1 MVEAKRAEVKAAR
14 AAEAAKIP
22 ASALEFK
29 PADVPDEDIL
39 SGEYVDE
46 SRKMLRSFYSAQ
58 AGIIADNRR
67 RGITMPDEEVRRLAA
82 TKVAFTPKKV
92 AGITVPSSRALSALG
107 TLASDLTTIRMGE
120 DANARATRAAAR
132 AASVAATDPL
142 AEIDKREKFVRAL
155 ETRLGGDELT
165 ASLVK
170 RMDADAKKFDAATRA
185 NNYPKL
191 IRDFKSRYVAGR
203 MQQTGNDKKLNSTNP
218 QEIAEARAAEESF
231 NLEADKTLDS
241 LRVAGNPV
249 IRGGMNVVTVDTVN
263 DAFGRGPVEGLREV
277 ANIFLP
283 QVAPTATGKAVRV
296 ESIPSAVLRGVSA
309 PVAALASAIPMPGE
323 RGGINLGAAPGESR
337 GLRGDPLARIQ
348 AGRTPLVD
356 AMENDWVRNALE
368 RGDAADKAL
377 AIGVLTAAGAAEVSV
392 PGLEVVAAPAA
403 GLALGKTVDAGRFII
418 NASDALAVARAGK
431 AGGLPPVGIP
441 GAIRDMVDTVKRAKS
456 IYSSTRDE
464 GKLFDAVIAA
474 RGNHPTN
481 INVTLDE
488 VNPALARVYRDE
500 FLKAVDKDADLK
512 KVLDALVE
520 DAPPAER
527 SNEFRVLVNKDQ
539 NDIVTLLDDAAT
551 RAADDVARAEKRVA
565 AADDAL
571 KQSRLKPTTEE
582 IERTIKAQAKTLSVE
597 REALTKAK
605 AKSASLE
612 ALRGIDPQDIRT
624 RISDASDEAVRT
636 MLGEKRAAPEPPTVP
651 SAAAIDVQDVQ
662 RVFGTLVTP
671 TEAQSTTKAKSLHE
685 WLRGKG
691 DKSLTVAESAVVK
704 DLISTLR
711 SGPAGELI
719 SIIENEGQRLVTSGQ
734 RTAPY
739 SELELLRRLDSADA
753 ARAFQKLQEFEAREA
768 KVLNQLAEDAIEMND
783 IQERFISSAEAK
795 LRLKAATDA
804 VNDAL
809 KNAKMASQDLQRA
822 RSMKVP
828 KAQVKAAAEATK
840 ARKTATVPPVSEV
853 TVENAVDIAS
863 DPSAAGV
870 DSAAVAQQLD
880 AVNGALRTVVPD
892 NAAARLQVE
901 MRYGLD
907 RNRIYGVTNEP
918 WERPDLILTDR
929 PPITAESVRDPKH
942 LYKLARNR
950 GIDNVERYLMADG
963 PAIKATIE
971 KNFNEALN
979 AQTVTKDNADKIRK
993 YLDAGMAEHDTA
1005 KREFAARVGLPHFE
1019 EYITGSE
1026 FWGRGPKFDGAKAK
1040 KFYDD
1045 LDKIAA
1051 SMPDGTRRARGENV
1065 YFRWLGYR
1073 SAPEGFD
1080 PLVARLD
1087 DFVEVRNPNLAE
1099 QAGPLRQTVVL
1110 PDGTTRFADEGAVSD
1125 RFTGYIVGAEVRD
1138 GKQYLVVQPTEYV
1151 TSKGPQRVRVQ
1162 GRSVLVPAEEAILSE
1177 RGRVPSY
1184 TVGTGRST
1192 KEGVRM
1198 AVYDIA
1204 RPMTNAEW
1212 AALAEREKVAFKGS
1226 AGKIRY
1232 DGAYNRHVTEPIAPP
1247 KRPTATDFD
1256 ISPDDAMDANGYKDL
1271 LKRAVPKPQVVKE
1284 TAPAAAARVAPE
1296 EAPTV
1301 AGRAAPEEGPLYTGE
1316 DRPTEVKRRVVNAA
1330 MNNRDNAVER
1340 LDQVRREAGAVVAES
1355 RIPDATLDKRFK
1367 ELIARQAK
1375 LEQERQRLREAI
1387 NLQSKVVKG
1396 LDEYGDL
1403 ADSAYDAVSAPRRA
1417 MADQLER
1424 AQRNVA
1430 ASLAAETGR
1439 ARDLIAETRAASFP
1453 EREINLQRQVQ
1464 EEVRR
1469 VAAST
1474 PGMQKVAELG
1484 RGVGAL
1490 FSSAREVVE
1499 GTVPKAL
1506 RDLNREI
1513 ERMGDAAARDL
1524 QAAVDAVNVTDP
1536 NQRLTT
1542 VMQMLDDTNYGSTWK
1557 TTQELGNLDPRA
1569 VDSMAFAYVED
1580 VPKFLREDP
1589 ALADELRKTVRTM
1602 TFDEK
1607 DIGSMND
1614 LSYIISGMTPERVMG
1629 ERAIATG
1636 DIQFAQAVMSQGI
1649 INHATTQMLSLG
1661 ALYTKEEM
1669 LAIYAWMRGGDVS
1682 TREAA
1687 RGRDLALAIYGSAV
1701 DTRKP
1706 INGIA
1711 DFFNAPE
1718 NNSLVSAIRL
1728 TGATIEEGMT
1738 EGTAAAEVLKA
1749 YEKVLGQRLYLPET
1763 VARQLDKTVNDML
1776 IATRGGVDGSTGW
1789 FTNPGWMF
1797 GQAYKKSS
1805 VYGLFS
1811 PRTEF
1816 YLNNLVQDADQLAV
1830 SANAGMRQGL
1840 RSMAG
1845 SVLANLFATKPLGVP
1860 VSVAYGLADLMGGY
1874 RAGTYAEKSVEIA
1887 TRINN
1892 WLGLA
1897 AYGTETSKL
1906 LNASEDVSRL
1916 YGLSYKELR
1925 DIFLR
1930 AGGGNTIM
1938 ADEVVRDLNKA
1949 FNDNRAY
1956 AAFRKVFTDQTD
1968 AIGAMLTD
1976 RKRAG
1981 AFLSLLERNIKEAGG
1996 AASLGEEGV
2005 RQIARESADD
2015 MVAALMD
2022 YSANLHPIEKNL
2034 VFQVF
2039 QPFWAFDK
2047 SNMIRVARLLT
2058 QDGNRVRG
2066 AVEAARSGYRFGRWT
2081 RGKVALAQTAS
2092 FLLENHDQNGFDVD
2106 AMKAD
2111 DAARA
2116 EQMRKEGKSQAE
2128 IDAEMLYPRYEQQ
2141 IRLLKQSGISSR
2153 DLRLNALAFDDD
2165 YSPAIAPFLD
2175 YYVPKLPRYFEPDE
2189 FSANRTPF
2197 SVVVA
2202 DSRLRGLQLANDAAN
2217 PKNDFGSDSISYFMG
2232 PEDSNL
2238 SAFNRVFAISEAI
2251 TAGAKEVVN
2260 EESDPE
2266 LSFKLSE
2273 AFVKTI
2279 GNPDGYNPVFQSIF
2293 EIMRSSYAEPD
2304 SPTLRPVT
2312 LGAYVGG
2319 PIANFFGIA
2328 EKTNTPIGIETIDS
2342 DMGQM
2347 RTNLVPGYQI
2357 PAQTAVYLRAVV
2369 PQLISA
2375 LGEPKDAEDLVQVM
2389 SALTEDPTNK
2399 RLKLELDRVFLKAQ
2413 AGIKNRRVFIQSRDR
2428 SAEGIVTGRIAR
2440 TGGMPAT
2447 RTPEERPPES
2457 IKAELLARGQQ
2468 YTAALSNRGYE
2479 ADRSLFYTK
2488 LAAGESV
2495 DASIAAAFA
2504 VEEGLLTPEQF
2515 NSQDIQVTLDMLSAN
2530 PRIRQT
2536 AREAGQNRLDR
2547 LAPNARLGA
2556 IEMAKRSAKANTIN
2570 PDFFAILRADLA
2582 DRGLDP
2588 DKMSNQD
2595 IITYY
2600 KGNP

>member
-1 MVEAKRAEVKAAR
+1 MVIKVQGRTAPAPAPTPTPAPEPVTIASQVEEQTRPMVEAKRAEVKAAR

-218 QEIAEARAAEESF
+218 QEIAE
-231 NLEADKTLDS
+231 
-241 LRVAGNPV
+241 
-249 IRGGMNVVTVDTVN
+249 
-263 DAFGRGPVEGLREV
+263 
-277 ANIFLP
+277 
-283 QVAPTATGKAVRV
+283 AVRV

-1469 VAAST
+1469 VAAGSR
-1474 PGMQKVAELG
+1474 PSGG
-1484 RGVGAL
+1484 CGCR
-1490 FSSAREVVE
+1490 
-1499 GTVPKAL
+1499 
-1506 RDLNREI
+1506 
-1513 ERMGDAAARDL
+1513 
-1524 QAAVDAVNVTDP
+1524 
-1536 NQRLTT
+1536 QRH
-1542 VMQMLDDTNYGSTWK
+1542 GP
-1557 TTQELGNLDPRA
+1557 E
-1569 VDSMAFAYVED
+1569 
-1580 VPKFLREDP
+1580 P
-1589 ALADELRKTVRTM
+1589 ASHDR
-1602 TFDEK
+1602 
-1607 DIGSMND
+1607 
-1614 LSYIISGMTPERVMG
+1614 
-1629 ERAIATG
+1629 
-1636 DIQFAQAVMSQGI
+1636 
-1649 INHATTQMLSLG
+1649 
-1661 ALYTKEEM
+1661 
-1669 LAIYAWMRGGDVS
+1669 
-1682 TREAA
+1682 
-1687 RGRDLALAIYGSAV
+1687 
-1701 DTRKP
+1701 
-1706 INGIA
+1706 
-1711 DFFNAPE
+1711 
-1718 NNSLVSAIRL
+1718 
-1728 TGATIEEGMT
+1728 
-1738 EGTAAAEVLKA
+1738 
-1749 YEKVLGQRLYLPET
+1749 
-1763 VARQLDKTVNDML
+1763 
-1776 IATRGGVDGSTGW
+1776 
-1789 FTNPGWMF
+1789 
-1797 GQAYKKSS
+1797 
-1805 VYGLFS
+1805 
-1811 PRTEF
+1811 
-1816 YLNNLVQDADQLAV
+1816 DADAGRHQLRV
-1830 SANAGMRQGL
+1830 HL
-1840 RSMAG
+1840 
-1845 SVLANLFATKPLGVP
+1845 
-1860 VSVAYGLADLMGGY
+1860 
-1874 RAGTYAEKSVEIA
+1874 
-1887 TRINN
+1887 
-1892 WLGLA
+1892 
-1897 AYGTETSKL
+1897 
-1906 LNASEDVSRL
+1906 EDH
-1916 YGLSYKELR
+1916 
-1925 DIFLR
+1925 
-1930 AGGGNTIM
+1930 
-1938 ADEVVRDLNKA
+1938 
-1949 FNDNRAY
+1949 
-1956 AAFRKVFTDQTD
+1956 
-1968 AIGAMLTD
+1968 
-1976 RKRAG
+1976 AG
-1981 AFLSLLERNIKEAGG
+1981 A
-1996 AASLGEEGV
+1996 GEPRSSCRRQHGV
-2005 RQIARESADD
+2005 RLRRGC
-2015 MVAALMD
+2015 
-2022 YSANLHPIEKNL
+2022 P
-2034 VFQVF
+2034 QVLEGR
-2039 QPFWAFDK
+2039 PC
-2047 SNMIRVARLLT
+2047 SCRRT
-2058 QDGNRVRG
+2058 SQDRP
-2066 AVEAARSGYRFGRWT
+2066 
-2081 RGKVALAQTAS
+2081 
-2092 FLLENHDQNGFDVD
+2092 NHDV
-2106 AMKAD
+2106 
-2111 DAARA
+2111 R
-2116 EQMRKEGKSQAE
+2116 
-2128 IDAEMLYPRYEQQ
+2128 
-2141 IRLLKQSGISSR
+2141 
-2153 DLRLNALAFDDD
+2153 
-2165 YSPAIAPFLD
+2165 
-2175 YYVPKLPRYFEPDE
+2175 
-2189 FSANRTPF
+2189 
-2197 SVVVA
+2197 
-2202 DSRLRGLQLANDAAN
+2202 
-2217 PKNDFGSDSISYFMG
+2217 
-2232 PEDSNL
+2232 
-2238 SAFNRVFAISEAI
+2238 
-2251 TAGAKEVVN
+2251 
-2260 EESDPE
+2260 
-2266 LSFKLSE
+2266 
-2273 AFVKTI
+2273 
-2279 GNPDGYNPVFQSIF
+2279 
-2293 EIMRSSYAEPD
+2293 
-2304 SPTLRPVT
+2304 
-2312 LGAYVGG
+2312 
-2319 PIANFFGIA
+2319 
-2328 EKTNTPIGIETIDS
+2328 
-2342 DMGQM
+2342 
-2347 RTNLVPGYQI
+2347 
-2357 PAQTAVYLRAVV
+2357 
-2369 PQLISA
+2369 
-2375 LGEPKDAEDLVQVM
+2375 
-2389 SALTEDPTNK
+2389 
-2399 RLKLELDRVFLKAQ
+2399 
-2413 AGIKNRRVFIQSRDR
+2413 
-2428 SAEGIVTGRIAR
+2428 
-2440 TGGMPAT
+2440 
-2447 RTPEERPPES
+2447 
-2457 IKAELLARGQQ
+2457 
-2468 YTAALSNRGYE
+2468 
-2479 ADRSLFYTK
+2479 
-2488 LAAGESV
+2488 
-2495 DASIAAAFA
+2495 
-2504 VEEGLLTPEQF
+2504 
-2515 NSQDIQVTLDMLSAN
+2515 
-2530 PRIRQT
+2530 
-2536 AREAGQNRLDR
+2536 
-2547 LAPNARLGA
+2547 
-2556 IEMAKRSAKANTIN
+2556 
-2570 PDFFAILRADLA
+2570 
-2582 DRGLDP
+2582 
-2588 DKMSNQD
+2588 
-2595 IITYY
+2595 
-2600 KGNP
+2600 